1 MLLFGRNISMS
12 CIYACPLASSKFNLR
27 KCGLSRGEQPYNFS
41 KKPFNLVST
50 FNLNFNQN
58 TNINNPNIRK
68 VDTLA
73 GGSILG
79 VLDYSKSFQL
89 TLRDANIC
97 WVHGYFCSNFSQLLL
112 LLCMLE
118 VFSDWPS
125 FLIIRGMRKCT
136 IVHIPTVQRQ
146 LDLKYSFE
154 KTLSDELIVSLN
166 ALNPVSL
173 TVFQQKRR
181 RIETKEYYI

>member
-1 MLLFGRNISMS
+1 MFSTASTLSVFEKYFLRIFQCHSYVLYFSLCSEKYLDFLQCLVFMLLFVRNISMS

-58 TNINNPNIRK
+58 TNINNPNIGK

-79 VLDYSKSFQL
+79 VLDYSKSLQL

-97 WVHGYFCSNFSQLLL
+97 WVHGCFCSNFAQLL
-112 LLCMLE
+112 LLCML
-118 VFSDWPS
+118 
-125 FLIIRGMRKCT
+125 
-136 IVHIPTVQRQ
+136 
-146 LDLKYSFE
+146 
-154 KTLSDELIVSLN
+154 
-166 ALNPVSL
+166 
-173 TVFQQKRR
+173 
-181 RIETKEYYI
+181 